1 MIKKHI
7 HIVILTIFLSFVLA
21 SCEKVIHLD
30 LNSADTRIVIEG
42 NITPDAGPYEVV
54 ITTSGDYYT
63 AEGIMPITGAQ
74 VIISDDIGNYDTLT
88 EKSDGIYLTNNI
100 VGESDRTY
108 SLDVVYKG
116 NSFSGSELLPVKV
129 TIDSLSYE
137 EIPKNAGPPPEEP
150 ENKIYNIFCSF
161 NDPEETEDYYRFTVL
176 RNGEEDPNRRGG
188 SYNVASD
195 QLFNGQ
201 TVKYAIW
208 YVEAAPQDTITIIMD
223 AIGFNTYEY
232 FRTLNDALSSGGM
245 GGTPYNP
252 ITNLSNDALGY
263 FGAYTRDRSSIVL
276 EE

>member
-1 MIKKHI
+1 MLKKHI
-7 HIVILTIFLSFVLA
+7 HIIFLTIIVSFLLV

-30 LNSADTRIVIEG
+30 LNSAETRIVIEG

-63 AEGIMPITGAQ
+63 AEGIMPISGAQ
-74 VIISDDIGNYDTLT
+74 VIISDDIGNFDTLS
-88 EKSDGIYLTNNI
+88 EKLEGIYLTNNLL
-100 VGESDRTY
+100 GESDRTY
-108 SLDVVYKG
+108 SLDIAYKG
-116 NSFSGSELLPVKV
+116 NSYSGSEYLPVKV

-137 EIPKNAGPPPEEP
+137 ENGVRPPPEEP
-150 ENKIYNIFCSF
+150 ENKIYNINCNFT
-161 NDPEETEDYYRFTVL
+161 DPEESEDYYRFTIL
-176 RNGEEDPNRRGG
+176 INGEESESRRGG
-188 SYNVASD
+188 NYNVTSD
-195 QLFNGQ
+195 QLFNGNPFQ
-201 TVKYAIW
+201 YTIW
-208 YVEAAPQDTITIIMD
+208 YVEAAPQDTITIVMD

-263 FGAYTRDRSSIVL
+263 FGAYTRDRKSIIL